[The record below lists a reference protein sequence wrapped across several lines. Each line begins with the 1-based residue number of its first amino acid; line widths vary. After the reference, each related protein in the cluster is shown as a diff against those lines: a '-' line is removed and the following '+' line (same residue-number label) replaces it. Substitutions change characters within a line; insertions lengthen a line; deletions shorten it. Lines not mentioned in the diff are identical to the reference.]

1 MEKKDIAAIATLGAC
16 NIAGWA
22 LGVPEYMQKT
32 LLGLLA
38 AAAGFPLV
46 SMAWS
51 GLKSFVGMK

>member
-22 LGVPEYMQKT
+22 LGIPEYAQKT
-32 LLGLLA
+32 ILGLLA
-38 AAAGFPLV
+38 AACGFPLV

-51 GLKSFVGMK
+51 GFRSFVGLK